1 VAVSFNLSTAWDS
14 LMTTLAE
21 RDSAPLASLRN
32 WSLGLGILLV
42 LLGAAAFAKPLIP
55 SLTINFFIGG
65 LLIAA
70 GVMRI
75 MSAFGTYSWR
85 GFWLSLLCGALSLV
99 SGTAML
105 ALPAVGIDALVI
117 FLGILILFEAAA
129 KLTAAFSVPR
139 DYPWGWILV
148 DGLITAVLGGI
159 LFTADPAQAA
169 VYLGVIVGLHLMASG
184 VALIAA
190 GVWLM
195 RAIG

>member
-1 VAVSFNLSTAWDS
+1 
-14 LMTTLAE
+14 MTTLAE
-21 RDSAPLASLRN
+21 YAPGPIASLRN
-32 WSLGLGILLV
+32 WSFGLGMLLV
-42 LLGAAAFAKPLIP
+42 LLGVAALARPLIP
-55 SLTINFFIGG
+55 SLTVNFFIGG

-75 MSAFGTYSWR
+75 VSAFGTYTWR
-85 GFWLSLLCGALSLV
+85 GFWLSLLCGVLSLV

-105 ALPAVGIDALVI
+105 ALPGVGVEALVV

-159 LFTADPAQAA
+159 LFAASPAQAA
-169 VYLGVIVGLHLMASG
+169 LYLGVIIGIHLLTSG
-184 VALIAA
+184 VALLGA
-190 GVWLM
+190 GAWLKQ
-195 RAIG
+195 AIR